1 MSGHSA
7 RPVVLLKTARLVLR
21 QFTPADVDRLVLLD
35 SDAEVM
41 HFITGG
47 IPTPRSEIADVILP
61 YWLRYYETSQF
72 AGFWAA
78 EERTTGDFLGWFHL
92 RPGENRAAD
101 EPELGYR
108 LRRESW
114 GSGLATEG
122 SRALV
127 DFAFTEAAARRV
139 TAETMFAHAASRRVM
154 DKVGMRLVREF
165 HADWP
170 YPIPGDE
177 LGDVEYAIERED
189 WEKREP
195 AVCIASRALHA
206 R

>member
-1 MSGHSA
+1 MSGRPA
-7 RPVVLLKTARLVLR
+7 RPVVLLKTDRLVLR

-47 IPTPRSEIADVILP
+47 LPTPRSEIENVVLP
-61 YWLRYYETSQF
+61 FWLRYYETSQV

-78 EERTTGDFLGWFHL
+78 EERVSGVFVGWFHL

-108 LRRESW
+108 LRRQSW
-114 GSGLATEG
+114 GTGLATEG

-127 DFAFTEAAARRV
+127 DFAFTKAAARRV
-139 TAETMFAHAASRRVM
+139 TAETMFAHPASRRVM
-154 DKVGMRLVREF
+154 EKVGMRLVREF
-165 HADWP
+165 SADWP

-177 LGDVEYAIERED
+177 LGDVEYAIERGY
-189 WEKREP
+189 WEKYGAGE
-195 AVCIASRALHA
+195 AAS
-206 R
+206 

>member
-1 MSGHSA
+1 MSGHRV
-7 RPVVLLKTARLVLR
+7 RPVVLLSTARLVLR

-47 IPTPRSEIADVILP
+47 APTSHAEIADVILP
-61 YWLRYYETSQF
+61 LWLRYYETSQV

-78 EERTTGDFLGWFHL
+78 EERASGDFVGWFHL
-92 RPGENRAAD
+92 RPGAGRAAD

-108 LRRESW
+108 LRRQSW
-114 GSGLATEG
+114 GSGLASEG

-127 DFAFTEAAARRV
+127 DFAFTKAAARRV

-154 DKVGMRLVREF
+154 EKVGMRHIRTF
-165 HADWP
+165 RADWP

-177 LGDVEYAIERED
+177 FGDVEYAIERGD
-189 WEKREP
+189 WDKRGAGE
-195 AVCIASRALHA
+195 AVS
-206 R
+206 